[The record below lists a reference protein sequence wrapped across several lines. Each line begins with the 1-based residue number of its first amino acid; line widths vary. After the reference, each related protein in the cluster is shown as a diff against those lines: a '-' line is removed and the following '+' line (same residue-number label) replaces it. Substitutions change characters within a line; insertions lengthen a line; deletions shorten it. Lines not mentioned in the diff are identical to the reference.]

1 MVAAPSRTKNRA
13 LQAERTRLRRANIL
27 AAASDLFVR
36 DGYLQTTMADIA
48 REAGV
53 AVQTLYL
60 SFRSKAAVLNAA
72 FDVTLAG
79 DDDPRP
85 VLERPWH
92 DRLCGQPDGRR
103 ALDVFIEE
111 AANVISRLY
120 SLYDVVRAAAADPEV
135 AELLERNKRQRF
147 ESFEQVMSEV
157 AAKPGFAEDLSV
169 RRAAQVLYAALS
181 EETYGLLV
189 VEQGWDVTDW
199 SQWVSRTVGADI
211 FS

>member
-1 MVAAPSRTKNRA
+1 MAAPSRTKNRA
-13 LQAERTRLRRANIL
+13 LQAERTRRRRANIL

-92 DRLCGQPDGRR
+92 DRLRDQPDSRR

-111 AANVISRLY
+111 AANVVSRLY
-120 SLYDVVRAAAADPEV
+120 PLYDVVRAAAADPEV

-147 ESFEQVMSEV
+147 ESFEQIMSEV
-157 AAKPGFAEDLSV
+157 AEKSGFTEELSV
-169 RRAAQVLYAALS
+169 RRAAQVLYAVLS

-189 VEQGWDVTDW
+189 VEQGWDVADW
-199 SQWVSRTVGADI
+199 SQWVSRTVGADV